1 MNEELTKLSNEVK
14 VLIDALEEESFF
26 KANQQLVIGCST
38 SEVLG
43 KAIGSASSNEV
54 AQILFEQFYAL
65 SKKHDF
71 HVIFQGCEHI
81 NRALTMEQKTAERF
95 GYEVVS
101 VVPHRTAGGSLSE
114 YAYKHFQSPVVVEH
128 AAADQGIDIGQTL
141 IGMQIK
147 AVVVPYRTKVTTI
160 GHANVT
166 IATRR
171 PKLIGGVRAKYNS

>member
-1 MNEELTKLSNEVK
+1 MNAELKKLKTELK
-14 VLIDALEEESFF
+14 ALIDGLEAEGFF
-26 KANQQLVIGCST
+26 KANHQLVIGCST

-43 KAIGSASSNEV
+43 KAIGSASSEEV
-54 AQILFEQFYAL
+54 AQILFEQFHEL

-71 HVIFQGCEHI
+71 HLIFQGCEHI
-81 NRALTMEQKTAERF
+81 NRALTMEQKTADQFE
-95 GYEVVS
+95 YDIVS

-128 AAADQGIDIGQTL
+128 VAADQGIDIGQTL
-141 IGMQIK
+141 IGMQVK
-147 AVVVPYRTKVTTI
+147 AVAVPYRTKVATI